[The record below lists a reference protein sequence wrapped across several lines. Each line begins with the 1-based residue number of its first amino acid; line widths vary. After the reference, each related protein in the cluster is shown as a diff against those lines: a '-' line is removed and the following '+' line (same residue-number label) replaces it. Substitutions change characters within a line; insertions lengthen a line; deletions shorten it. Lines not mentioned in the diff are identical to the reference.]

1 MPQSALGF
9 QQSAEQQLQVVLQQL
24 QQLQA
29 RVQQHEAAISVAPN
43 GDVHLYAPNVLRIQA
58 SVRVEISATQRV
70 QLADSQGNSL
80 KLDSGGVAATT
91 AGRMLMN
98 SSTQE
103 FSTALF
109 KVSSGMADYSGVVE
123 CTTLIADT
131 VTGKTYTPG
140 AGNVL

>member
-1 MPQSALGF
+1 MQA
-9 QQSAEQQLQVVLQQL
+9 ALQQL
-24 QQLQA
+24 QQLQS
-29 RVQQHEAAISVAPN
+29 RVQQLEAAISVEPN

-70 QLADSQGNSL
+70 QLTDSQGNSL
-80 KLDSGGVAATT
+80 KLDSSGVTVTA

-98 SSTQE
+98 SSTHE
-103 FSTALF
+103 FSTAMF
-109 KVSSGMADYSGVVE
+109 KVSSGMADYSGVVK

-140 AGNVL
+140 AGNIW